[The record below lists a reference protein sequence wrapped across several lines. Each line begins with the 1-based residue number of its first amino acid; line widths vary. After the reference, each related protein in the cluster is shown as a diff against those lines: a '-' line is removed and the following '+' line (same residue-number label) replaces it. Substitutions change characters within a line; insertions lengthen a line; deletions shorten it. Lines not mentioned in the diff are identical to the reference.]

1 MDPIQ
6 INITIGLNEK
16 TLDVLQAFA
25 GTRAEAPAV
34 PATKPEPKRPETK
47 PEPRKPEV
55 KEDPAPAPQPAEEP
69 KPEQPEAP
77 ESKEIS
83 DSELRVFI
91 KGIRDQVGSNKAIWD
106 VFADFGIKTSIECP
120 MERRAELMERLNKL
134 VA

>member
-25 GTRAEAPAV
+25 GTRAEAPAA